1 MKHPYP
7 PYPAI
12 ERALTEVIL
21 EARSKEIRLQ
31 NVETVSCSE
40 DWCRTLGVWFFY
52 ESDLEVEVHKKDGT
66 NEWLKKTFVRE
77 LDAAKVNFRFS
88 ELPEISF
95 EFDSIENVKKNY
107 QGSYFL
113 RMK

>member
-12 ERALTEVIL
+12 ERALSEVIL
-21 EARSKEIRLQ
+21 EARAKGIRLQ

-40 DWCRTLGVWFFY
+40 DWCCTLGVWFFY
-52 ESDLEVEVHKKDGT
+52 ESDLEVKIHIKDGA
-66 NEWLKKTFVRE
+66 NEWLERQFVKE
-77 LDAAKVNFRFS
+77 LNAAKMDFGFS
-88 ELPEISF
+88 ELPEVFF
-95 EFDSIENVKKNY
+95 EFDSVENVKENY